1 MDLTLAGISA
11 FRFYR
16 VPPQVLALLPPV
28 AQARDYGRRGLY
40 GHPLVGEALGGTPL
54 TCLATAR
61 RQSTGARWINWTL
74 VQGELPFGHV
84 LDTDFSIGVTS
95 PALTLI
101 TLGRKLSVT
110 RLAMAAYEL
119 TGYFSVFC
127 PSDEMEEALASN
139 AGMLRDS
146 GVRSWHRVPREDGRR
161 GDLWQRAPLAD
172 LDELASFARVNA
184 KLRGAGKLAEALSL
198 VNGVVASPF
207 EARLSALLT
216 FPRRLGGCALE
227 GFENNRKVVLDATG
241 RTLSNKNACYVDLYH
256 PGAPGGR
263 PLAVECQGGAIHTL
277 ARAALDD
284 ADRQV
289 ALRGMGIDVIPVTY
303 RQVRDVENYHALAG
317 LIAGLCGR
325 KLPSRT
331 SQFVRAENALRH
343 EILGDWAHVFD

>member
-161 GDLWQRAPLAD
+161 GDLWQRASLAD

-216 FPRRLGGCALE
+216 FPRRLG
-227 GFENNRKVVLDATG
+227 
-241 RTLSNKNACYVDLYH
+241 
-256 PGAPGGR
+256 
-263 PLAVECQGGAIHTL
+263 
-277 ARAALDD
+277 
-284 ADRQV
+284 
-289 ALRGMGIDVIPVTY
+289 
-303 RQVRDVENYHALAG
+303 
-317 LIAGLCGR
+317 
-325 KLPSRT
+325 
-331 SQFVRAENALRH
+331 
-343 EILGDWAHVFD
+343 

>member
-1 MDLTLAGISA
+1 
-11 FRFYR
+11 
-16 VPPQVLALLPPV
+16 
-28 AQARDYGRRGLY
+28 
-40 GHPLVGEALGGTPL
+40 
-54 TCLATAR
+54 
-61 RQSTGARWINWTL
+61 
-74 VQGELPFGHV
+74 
-84 LDTDFSIGVTS
+84 
-95 PALTLI
+95 
-101 TLGRKLSVT
+101 
-110 RLAMAAYEL
+110 MAAYEL

-216 FPRRLGGCALE
+216 FPRRLGGCTLE

-263 PLAVECQGGAIHTL
+263 PLAVECQDGAIHTL

-331 SQFVRAENALRH
+331 SQFVRVENALRH
-343 EILGDWAHVFD
+343 EILGDWAHMFD

>member
-207 EARLSALLT
+207 EARLSFLMPREGLSPTRMLATSIFIIPELLEVV
-216 FPRRLGGCALE
+216 RL
-227 GFENNRKVVLDATG
+227 R
-241 RTLSNKNACYVDLYH
+241 LS
-256 PGAPGGR
+256 
-263 PLAVECQGGAIHTL
+263 
-277 ARAALDD
+277 ARAGQSI
-284 ADRQV
+284 RW
-289 ALRGMGIDVIPVTY
+289 RGRHLMTPIGRLP
-303 RQVRDVENYHALAG
+303 
-317 LIAGLCGR
+317 CG
-325 KLPSRT
+325 
-331 SQFVRAENALRH
+331 E
-343 EILGDWAHVFD
+343 WAST